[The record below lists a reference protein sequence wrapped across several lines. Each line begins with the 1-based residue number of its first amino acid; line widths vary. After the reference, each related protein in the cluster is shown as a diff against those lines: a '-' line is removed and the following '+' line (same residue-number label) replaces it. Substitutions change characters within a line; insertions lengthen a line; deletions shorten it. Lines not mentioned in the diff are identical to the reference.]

1 MLIAKVIRDED
12 GLNIGEEYEVDY
24 ISMGQSHTS
33 IILLN
38 LKEGVKN
45 PFNSVIFKFYENNEE
60 LDIYSDSRYNPY
72 MDTLI

>member
-24 ISMGQSHTS
+24 ISMGQSYTS